1 MTSKLICNITV
12 KKSFLRWC
20 VDSLCIYRS
29 C

>member
-1 MTSKLICNITV
+1 MTSKLIF